1 MNISLLCLNLSTNV
15 VSDLLV
21 KMNFKPYVLLLDL
34 MAAVDPETVVVKIME
49 GVVHLVMTKVILL
62 GR

>member
-1 MNISLLCLNLSTNV
+1 
-15 VSDLLV
+15 
-21 KMNFKPYVLLLDL
+21 MNFKPYVLLLDL